1 LYSKRVFLSQ
11 PKVFKAMAD
20 EQLLIS
26 GIEYKIRKLIEI
38 NQDLSKENERLKHK
52 VGDLTDEVLT
62 LTKRLQERENRAIK
76 LSLANALEYKIGV
89 DKGKEKLAEL
99 IEEIERCINVLSD

>member
-1 LYSKRVFLSQ
+1 
-11 PKVFKAMAD
+11 MAN

-38 NQDLSKENERLKHK
+38 NQALSGENERLKQK
-52 VGDLTDEVLT
+52 VGELTEEVLK

-89 DKGKEKLAEL
+89 EKGKEKLGEL
-99 IEEIERCINVLSD
+99 IEEIDKCINVLSD

>member
-1 LYSKRVFLSQ
+1 
-11 PKVFKAMAD
+11 MAN

-38 NQDLSKENERLKHK
+38 NQALSNENERLKQK
-52 VGDLTDEVLT
+52 VGELTDEVLE

-89 DKGKEKLAEL
+89 EKGKEKLSEL
-99 IEEIERCINVLSD
+99 IEEIDKCINVLSD

>member
-1 LYSKRVFLSQ
+1 MFVKRVFLCQ
-11 PKVFKAMAD
+11 PKVFNAMAN

-38 NQDLSKENERLKHK
+38 NQALSSENGRLKQK
-52 VGDLTDEVLT
+52 VGELTEEVLK
-62 LTKRLQERENRAIK
+62 LTRRLQERENKAIK

-89 DKGKEKLAEL
+89 DKGKEKLGEL
-99 IEEIERCINVLSD
+99 IEEIDRCINVLSD